1 MKVLFRNKDEE
12 LNVLLKEND
21 VLSDFKVVD
30 SNLEEV
36 NLYSIQGKKIILSVP
51 SVDTGVCS
59 LELSK
64 FIHFIE
70 ELDVKLI
77 SVSMD
82 LPFALRRW
90 CQNNSENILA
100 TSDFRYHDFSKVT
113 GLLMKN
119 GLFSRSV
126 LLLDKNNKIVYLEIV
141 ENTHSEPNYQQV
153 INCLK
158 AGI

>member
-1 MKVLFRNKDEE
+1 MKVLFKNKEEE
-12 LNVLLKEND
+12 LNVLIKENNVFD
-21 VLSDFKVVD
+21 NFVVVD
-30 SNLEEV
+30 SNLEEISL
-36 NLYSIQGKKIILSVP
+36 NNIQGKKIILSVP

-64 FIHFIE
+64 FIHFLDE
-70 ELDVKLI
+70 TDVKLV

-90 CQNNSENILA
+90 CQNNGENIIA
-100 TSDFRYHDFSKVT
+100 TSDFRYHDFSKKT

-126 LLLDKNNKIVYLEIV
+126 ILLDKDNRIQYLEIV
-141 ENTHSEPNYQQV
+141 ENTHSEPNYNQV
-153 INCLK
+153 LELVK
-158 AGI
+158 AGV

>member
-12 LNVLLKEND
+12 LKVLLKEND
-21 VLSDFKVVD
+21 KMNNFRVVD

-36 NLYSIQGKKIILSVP
+36 NLYNIKGKKILLSIP

-59 LELSK
+59 IELSK
-64 FIHFIE
+64 FIHFVE

-82 LPFALRRW
+82 LPFALNRW

-100 TSDFRYHDFSKVT
+100 TSDFRYHDFSKKT
-113 GLLMKN
+113 GLLMNN
-119 GLFSRSV
+119 GLFARSV
-126 LLLDKNNKIVYLEIV
+126 ILLDENNNIDYLEIV
-141 ENTHSEPNYQQV
+141 ENTHSEPNYKNV
-153 INCLK
+153 IERIK
-158 AGI
+158 

>member
-1 MKVLFRNKDEE
+1 MKVLFKDKDEE
-12 LNVLLKEND
+12 LNVLLKENE
-21 VLSDFKVVD
+21 VLNNFVVVD

-36 NLYSIQGKKIILSVP
+36 NLYDIKGKKIILSVP

-64 FIHFIE
+64 FIHFVE
-70 ELDVKLI
+70 EINVKLI

-90 CQNNSENILA
+90 CQNNSENIIA

-126 LLLDKNNKIVYLEIV
+126 ILLDENNKIVYLEVV
-141 ENTHSEPNYQQV
+141 ENTHSEPNYKNV
-153 INCLK
+153 LELLK
-158 AGI
+158 